1 MHKKTE
7 ITSAQIRA
15 ARALLN
21 WSARQLSQYS
31 GVSLST
37 IQRAEGAE
45 AVPGVHEQTL
55 AAIKASFER
64 SGIEFLELTG
74 VRFARAN
81 GRSRGPC
88 GNPRLNIC
96 R

>member
-1 MHKKTE
+1 MQKKIQ

-37 IQRAEGAE
+37 VHRAESAQG
-45 AVPGVHEQTL
+45 VPSAHEQTL
-55 AAIKASFER
+55 AAIKASLEHC
-64 SGIEFLELTG
+64 GIEFLDLTG
-74 VRFARAN
+74 VRLARAN
-81 GRSRGPC
+81 GRDRHASHAAMQS
-88 GNPRLNIC
+88 
-96 R
+96 

>member
-1 MHKKTE
+1 MQKKTK

-37 IQRAEGAE
+37 IHRAESAE
-45 AVPGVHEQTL
+45 AVPSVHEQTL
-55 AAIKASFER
+55 AAIKASLER
-64 SGIEFLELTG
+64 SGVEFLDVTG
-74 VRFARAN
+74 VRLARAN
-81 GRSRGPC
+81 GRDQHASHAA
-88 GNPRLNIC
+88 IQA
-96 R
+96 